1 MTIDIL
7 INAAPYTLPEP
18 CTLALAI
25 ETFGLK
31 GPFAAAVNMEFV
43 PKTRYASTVLQ
54 NGDHIELITPIT
66 GG

>member
-7 INAAPYTLPEP
+7 INARPYTLPQSS
-18 CTLALAI
+18 TLAAAI
-25 ETFGLK
+25 EHFGIS
-31 GPFAAAVNMEFV
+31 GPFAAAVNLEFI
-43 PKTRYASTVLQ
+43 PKTLYTSTELK